1 MRRLPEVLELRER
14 VRLILGLETYGRRA
28 DTSTTELRDTLHP
41 DLILAM
47 IDRYLKK
54 NGFNKAR
61 NMLRKE
67 SNIFTQENA
76 VLAGESIEDDDLI
89 GLIRLGATS
98 DVFEDPYEGKNAS
111 SVDPELE
118 AGMYGIITVAD
129 LDANIWEE
137 PLTPKT
143 LALATAGKMGYS
155 GSALADATIRAATLN
170 RLVLLLLGDKARDAE
185 FRRVFFGTLH
195 SFTSPPQLMNKFLE
209 YYQKPNNPPPPTS
222 QKIAAATAASTSARD
237 VDSLTSMIRYWF
249 DHHPFDFTHDVKKI
263 VTKFIESHLLRDGHK
278 QAAQKLQSGIPN
290 WESAISHMDGNGGS
304 SSAATAALSTLRESN
319 SGGPVQN
326 RNSSLSSL
334 STQQPEPKVP
344 KNIFSPTLVIDDVEE
359 EEIARQLT
367 VVDFE
372 LYRMVQAA
380 EFLGRRWAVEGGR
393 SAPRLSR
400 LLQRFDRVARWVA
413 NQVVTAS
420 TVGQKEKKVGKAI
433 ARLLK
438 IADYL
443 RVFRNFHSLF
453 AIAAGLRSAAACT
466 FVQAHKKELSK
477 SAQESLTLLE
487 EVFDWT
493 QWHRRY
499 FKDFNATDPPCIP
512 AVPLHL
518 QQICLM
524 EDSSPDKIEEKL
536 INWEKREQLWAS
548 LKPLLTAQVLGYNFY
563 KVQQIC
569 DLIENAKHDDS
580 ESIY

>member
-1 MRRLPEVLELRER
+1 MLHTKFALAPRLIALQARFAQRKTCASIFSLLTCRIAIQRRLPEVLELRER

-67 SNIFTQENA
+67 SNIFTQENS
-76 VLAGESIEDDDLI
+76 VLSGESIEDDDLI
-89 GLIRLGATS
+89 GMIRLGATA
-98 DVFEDPYEGKNAS
+98 DVFEDPYEGKNAG

-129 LDANIWEE
+129 LDANIWDE

-143 LALATAGKMGYS
+143 LAIATAGKTGYS
-155 GSALADATIRAATLN
+155 GAANLADSTIRAATLN

-209 YYQKPNNPPPPTS
+209 YYQKPNNPPPPSPLKT
-222 QKIAAATAASTSARD
+222 AATTAASSSARD

-263 VTKFIESHLLRDGHK
+263 VTKFIESQLLRDGHK

-290 WESAISHMDGNGGS
+290 WESAISHMDSNGGS
-304 SSAATAALSTLRESN
+304 NSGASTAISSLRESN
-319 SGGPVQN
+319 SAGATQS

-334 STQQPEPKVP
+334 SAQQPEPKVP
-344 KNIFSPTLVIDDVEE
+344 KNIFSPTLVIDDIEE

-372 LYRMVQAA
+372 LYRLVQAA
-380 EFLGRRWAVEGGR
+380 EFLGRRWSVEGGR

-413 NQVVTAS
+413 DQVVIAS

-433 ARLLK
+433 ARVLK
-438 IADYL
+438 IADVRWL
-443 RVFRNFHSLF
+443 FSASMHSQP
-453 AIAAGLRSAAACT
+453 S
-466 FVQAHKKELSK
+466 
-477 SAQESLTLLE
+477 
-487 EVFDWT
+487 
-493 QWHRRY
+493 
-499 FKDFNATDPPCIP
+499 
-512 AVPLHL
+512 
-518 QQICLM
+518 
-524 EDSSPDKIEEKL
+524 
-536 INWEKREQLWAS
+536 
-548 LKPLLTAQVLGYNFY
+548 
-563 KVQQIC
+563 
-569 DLIENAKHDDS
+569 
-580 ESIY
+580 